1 MEVSS
6 MKQSFQKFSLAAL
19 LGAVLGMNLSAQAQE
34 VAVGV
39 KAGTLGMGIEVVTPL
54 RSNLDGRLG
63 FNYFSLDDSQDLT
76 DIDYDIDLT
85 LLTFS
90 ALLDWHPFGNSF
102 RLSGGAFYNGNNA
115 DVKSKAAGSV
125 DIGNQTFFIGPA
137 DQVSGEVDFRKFAP
151 YLGFGWGNN
160 FGNQNKIAVSLDFG
174 LLFQGSGNVD
184 LKVNGLLASA
194 PGIDI
199 ALSQEESEAENEFD
213 DYTYYPVI
221 SLGLSYRF

>member
-1 MEVSS
+1 
-6 MKQSFQKFSLAAL
+6 MKQSFQKYSLV
-19 LGAVLGMNLSAQAQE
+19 AVLGAALSMNLTAQAQE

-39 KAGTLGMGIEVVTPL
+39 KTGTLGMGIEVITPL
-54 RSNLDGRLG
+54 KTDLNGRLG
-63 FNYFSLDDSQDLT
+63 FNYFSLNDSQDLT
-76 DIDYDIDLT
+76 DIDYDIDIT

-160 FGNQNKIAVSLDFG
+160 LGDQKKIAISLDFG
-174 LLFQGSGNVD
+174 LMFQGSGNVD
-184 LKVNGLLASA
+184 LQANGLLASA
-194 PGIDI
+194 PGIDA
-199 ALSQEESEAENEFD
+199 ALANEESEAEDEFD
-213 DYTYYPVI
+213 AFNYYPVI